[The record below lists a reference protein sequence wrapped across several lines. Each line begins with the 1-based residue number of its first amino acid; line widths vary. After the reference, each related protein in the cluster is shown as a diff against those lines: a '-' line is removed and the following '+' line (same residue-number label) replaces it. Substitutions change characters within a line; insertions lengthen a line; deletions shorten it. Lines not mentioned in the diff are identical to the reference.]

1 MTTYQNLY
9 KREIETMATI
19 KYFLREPRV
28 PNNRDILPYLEF
40 VVLFVYPKVYK
51 GPPL

>member
-9 KREIETMATI
+9 KREIKTMATI

-28 PNNRDILPYLEF
+28 PNHRDICPKLEF
-40 VVLFVYPKVYK
+40 EVLFVYP
-51 GPPL
+51 